1 MKKITLILIGMI
13 LTAGVLTAQTVQV
26 SGVVTDAAD
35 GQPLP
40 GVSVVVKGTTVT
52 TSTDANGRYTI
63 NVAGDATLVFS
74 FIGMKAQ
81 EVAVAG
87 RATINVALEA
97 EVKQLEDVIVVAYG
111 TVKREAKTGSV
122 VAVTGDKIA
131 ETPVV
136 SLDKALAGKMAG
148 VSITSSSG
156 QPGASTD
163 IRIRGTSSINAGNN
177 PLWVVDGIPV
187 MTGNATEFL
196 NTGNVMAALNPN
208 DIESI
213 TVLKDAAAASVYGS
227 RAANGV
233 ILVTTKSGKDG
244 QAKFTVRAKYGASWL
259 ANDNNFGLMNGSELL
274 SYQRDAVRNA
284 GQDPDNPSGAYYR
297 PMELLSR
304 PQTNW
309 MDHLTRMGAIQE
321 YEVNA
326 SGGNARGKYYSSI
339 DYNKADGIYYG
350 IDFQKFTARLNA
362 DYKLTD
368 ALETGVRINAAY
380 VKGNDV
386 PMQSLYYSNPAFA
399 GMVILPWTPAYN
411 DDGTHN
417 VDIPENSNANPRA
430 TAEYDDQFGKQ
441 YQILGNMY
449 LQWKPLKGITVK
461 TTNAIE
467 SIFGDGRRYWS
478 PETNEGAA
486 TLQTTMNRYI
496 QLTTSNTISYDKVFF
511 DEHTVRLLVGQEAMS
526 RREEYQFIYA
536 PGVNPD
542 IPYPQTAT
550 AGGVE
555 GEYGYAARTL
565 MSFFGVLDYNWAS
578 KYFLQASV
586 RADGS
591 SLFGSDNKWGL
602 FWSVGGSWNLNQ
614 EEFMKDI
621 SFIDLLK
628 LRASYGVNG
637 NNNINPYRAYGV
649 YASRIYNGV
658 AGMAPS
664 RPENQNL
671 SWEKNYTWNL
681 GVDFT
686 LFDRFNGNIDVYSRL
701 TEDMLLDKDVP
712 QTTGF
717 SSNFMNIGSLR
728 NTGVELQLNAD
739 VIKTKDILWT
749 VGGNIAFNNSKII
762 NLGDNEEISYVLP
775 TDGSAE
781 GRLRHVVGK
790 SLYTFRLLDY
800 YGVDPTN
807 GDALFYTEDGTL
819 TKDYNQAQYVY
830 PASPEPKFT
839 GGFNTSFSWKGL
851 SVGAFFEFKGGNHVM
866 IIERRYVE
874 SDGNQMTLN
883 QTTGAL
889 NYWKK
894 PGDTGVNPKPIAG
907 NSTNSYSFGTTRFL
921 QKGDYLRL
929 KDITISYT
937 LPKHITE
944 QAKLGSVKFYISAQN
959 LYTFHDV
966 DFWDPERGIDGLG
979 YGVYPMTKSFIGGVE
994 ISF

>member
-1 MKKITLILIGMI
+1 
-13 LTAGVLTAQTVQV
+13 
-26 SGVVTDAAD
+26 
-35 GQPLP
+35 
-40 GVSVVVKGTTVT
+40 
-52 TSTDANGRYTI
+52 
-63 NVAGDATLVFS
+63 
-74 FIGMKAQ
+74 
-81 EVAVAG
+81 
-87 RATINVALEA
+87 
-97 EVKQLEDVIVVAYG
+97 
-111 TVKREAKTGSV
+111 
-122 VAVTGDKIA
+122 
-131 ETPVV
+131 
-136 SLDKALAGKMAG
+136 
-148 VSITSSSG
+148 
-156 QPGASTD
+156 
-163 IRIRGTSSINAGNN
+163 
-177 PLWVVDGIPV
+177 
-187 MTGNATEFL
+187 
-196 NTGNVMAALNPN
+196 MAALNPN

-259 ANDNNFGLMNGSELL
+259 ANDNNFGMMNGQELL

-339 DYNKADGIYYG
+339 DYNKTDGVYYG

-380 VKGNDV
+380 VEGNDV
-386 PMQSLYYSNPAFA
+386 PMQNLYYSNPAFA

-417 VDIPENSNANPRA
+417 VNIPENSNSNPRA

-467 SIFGDGRRYWS
+467 GIFGDGRRYWS
-478 PETNEGAA
+478 PETNEGSA

-511 DEHTVRLLVGQEAMS
+511 DEHTVRLLAGQEAMS
-526 RREEYQFIYA
+526 RRGEYQLIYA

-555 GEYGYAARTL
+555 AGYSYSARTL

-602 FWSVGGSWNLNQ
+602 FWSVGGSWNINQ
-614 EEFMKDI
+614 EEFMKGI

-628 LRASYGVNG
+628 LRVSYGVNG
-637 NNNINPYRAYGV
+637 NNNINPYQAYGV
-649 YASRIYNGV
+649 YTSAIYNGIT
-658 AGMAPS
+658 GMRPS

-671 SWEKNYTWNL
+671 SWEKNYT
-681 GVDFT
+681 
-686 LFDRFNGNIDVYSRL
+686 
-701 TEDMLLDKDVP
+701 
-712 QTTGF
+712 
-717 SSNFMNIGSLR
+717 
-728 NTGVELQLNAD
+728 
-739 VIKTKDILWT
+739 
-749 VGGNIAFNNSKII
+749 
-762 NLGDNEEISYVLP
+762 
-775 TDGSAE
+775 
-781 GRLRHVVGK
+781 
-790 SLYTFRLLDY
+790 
-800 YGVDPTN
+800 
-807 GDALFYTEDGTL
+807 
-819 TKDYNQAQYVY
+819 
-830 PASPEPKFT
+830 
-839 GGFNTSFSWKGL
+839 
-851 SVGAFFEFKGGNHVM
+851 
-866 IIERRYVE
+866 
-874 SDGNQMTLN
+874 
-883 QTTGAL
+883 
-889 NYWKK
+889 
-894 PGDTGVNPKPIAG
+894 
-907 NSTNSYSFGTTRFL
+907 
-921 QKGDYLRL
+921 
-929 KDITISYT
+929 
-937 LPKHITE
+937 
-944 QAKLGSVKFYISAQN
+944 
-959 LYTFHDV
+959 
-966 DFWDPERGIDGLG
+966 
-979 YGVYPMTKSFIGGVE
+979 
-994 ISF
+994 